1 MGMLSDADRARVRD
15 AIRAAEARTSGEF
28 VTVIA
33 ARATHYLEFALLYAL
48 LVGVLVA
55 ATEPWWGGWGRP
67 TALLGAALAEAVVA
81 IVLIA
86 LPKLRVALVPTA
98 IRRARCQA
106 LAREQFVVRDVAR
119 TQARTG
125 VLLFVASDERYVEVI
140 ADAGIHAKVPAGFWQ
155 QVVDQ
160 FTAAVREGRVGDGFV
175 AATESIGAALAQHFP
190 RAVDDAN
197 ELPDHLI
204 EL

>member
-1 MGMLSDADRARVRD
+1 MALLDANDRSRVSD

-28 VTVIA
+28 VTVLAVRA
-33 ARATHYLEFALLYAL
+33 AHYLEFALLYAL
-48 LVGVLVA
+48 AAGVLVA
-55 ATEPWWGGWGRP
+55 ATESWWGGWGRP

-86 LPKLRVALVPTA
+86 LPKLRVALVPRA

-160 FTAAVREGRVGDGFV
+160 FTAAVREGRVGDGFM

-190 RAVDDAN
+190 RAADDAN